1 MKFINSQYITAPLTH
16 LTPEDGYNGMMLN
29 GIKVC
34 DRGKDA
40 LIYKPPGFFI
50 SMNGDWERWCES
62 EQFRDVQA
70 ETICNVH
77 IKPNLTFIRI
87 ENVEDANHLVRFLL
101 PDIKNEF
108 PDLNHL
114 FGSNFPGDEFPISDL
129 LNFSR
134 YQINLLKKGVE
145 LIHRE
150 VWGRALASCDGI
162 YYVNSW
168 ELHMNTIFNTWDC
181 DTLMLF
187 DPRNVISIQKKDK

>member
-16 LTPEDGYNGMMLN
+16 LTPEDGYHGMKKN
-29 GIKVC
+29 GIKIV
-34 DRGKDA
+34 DGGKDA

-62 EQFRDVQA
+62 EEFRDVKN
-70 ETICNVH
+70 ETICDVYL
-77 IKPNLTFIRI
+77 KPNLTFIRI
-87 ENVEDANHLVRFLL
+87 ENVEDANNLVRFLL

-108 PDLNHL
+108 PDLNQT
-114 FGSNFPGDEFPISDL
+114 FDGAYPRGEFPISDI

-134 YQINLLKKGVE
+134 YQVNLLKKGVE
-145 LIHRE
+145 MIQRE
-150 VWGRALASCDGI
+150 VWGRALDSCDGI

-168 ELHMNTIFNTWDC
+168 DLHINTIFNTWDC

-187 DPRNVISIQKKDK
+187 DPSNVISLQKKN

>member
-1 MKFINSQYITAPLTH
+1 MNFIQSQYITAKLTH
-16 LTPEDGYNGMMLN
+16 LTPEDGYNGMKKN
-29 GIKVC
+29 GIKIA
-34 DRGKDA
+34 DRGRDA

-50 SMNGDWERWCES
+50 SMNGDWERWCEA
-62 EQFRDVQA
+62 EQFRDVDE
-70 ETICNVH
+70 ETICEVY

-87 ENVEDANHLVRFLL
+87 ENVEDANELVRFLL
-101 PDIKNEF
+101 PDIKNE
-108 PDLNHL
+108 LNHL
-114 FGSNFPGDEFPISDL
+114 FGGDFPGGEFPISDL

-134 YQINLLKKGVE
+134 YQFNLLKKGVE

-150 VWGRALASCDGI
+150 VWGRALASYDGI

-187 DPRNVISIQKKDK
+187 DPRNVTSLQKQN

>member
-1 MKFINSQYITAPLTH
+1 MNFIQSQYITAPLTH
-16 LTPEDGYNGMMLN
+16 LTTEDGYHGMKKN
-29 GIKVC
+29 GIKIS
-34 DRGKDA
+34 DRGRDA

-62 EQFRDVQA
+62 EQFRDVKK
-70 ETICNVH
+70 ETICDVYV
-77 IKPNLTFIRI
+77 KPNLTFIRI
-87 ENVEDANHLVRFLL
+87 ENIEDANDLIRFIL

-108 PDLNHL
+108 PDLNNS
-114 FGSNFPGDEFPISDL
+114 FGGEFPISDL

-134 YQINLLKKGVE
+134 YQINLLKKGVD
-145 LIHRE
+145 LGHRE

-168 ELHMNTIFNTWDC
+168 ELHINTIFNTWDC

-187 DPRNVISIQKKDK
+187 DPRNVVSLQKKN

>member
-1 MKFINSQYITAPLTH
+1 MKFINSQYITTPLTH
-16 LTPEDGYNGMMLN
+16 LTPEDGYIGMKKN
-29 GIKVC
+29 GIKII

-50 SMNGDWERWCES
+50 SMNGDWERWCVS
-62 EQFRDVQA
+62 EEFRDVKN

-77 IKPNLTFIRI
+77 LKPNLTFIRI
-87 ENVEDANHLVRFLL
+87 DNVSDANELVLFLL

-108 PDLNHL
+108 PDLNDPL
-114 FGSNFPGDEFPISDL
+114 GGEFPISDL

-134 YQINLLKKGVE
+134 YQMNLLKKGVDM
-145 LIHRE
+145 IQRK
-150 VWGRALASCDGI
+150 VWGRALAEYDGI

-181 DTLMLF
+181 DTLLLF
-187 DPRNVISIQKKDK
+187 DPRNIVSLVRKK